1 MDKYHDELMF
11 SVTCFVLSI
20 LLGILSFTSSVQSQ
34 PEMNE
39 RYNKSSVMLHSDG
52 TFSHK

>member
-1 MDKYHDELMF
+1 MEKYHDEVMF
-11 SVTCFVLSI
+11 SVTCVVLSI
-20 LLGILSFTSSVQSQ
+20 LLGILSFNSSMQSQ

-39 RYNKSSVMLHSDG
+39 PYKKASVMLHSDG